1 MIKLQAKQLVGA
13 LRQATEQAAEQTLRV
28 VGTAHDPKFARCS
41 LIINPSDLDP
51 DGVAKSA
58 GWKPDLAKAQL
69 FPRSGGN
76 SQRGP
81 TKEEVIAKFQLNALQ
96 TWAFWLKAVD
106 HEKKLANPDEPGK
119 THLLVG
125 AGGTGKSVVWEAFV
139 YYLSGNGL
147 SHTVKPNLKPN
158 VCLVHL
164 ATALLTTVYY
174 VYALLCLR

>member
-1 MIKLQAKQLVGA
+1 M
-13 LRQATEQAAEQTLRV
+13 
-28 VGTAHDPKFARCS
+28 VGTAHDPKFSRCS
-41 LIINPSDLDP
+41 LIVDPSDLDP
-51 DGVAKSA
+51 DGVAQGN
-58 GWKPDLAKAQL
+58 GWKPNLAKAQL

-76 SQRGP
+76 IQRGP

-139 YYLSGNGL
+139 YYLDRNGL
-147 SHTVKPNLKPN
+147 SHTVN
-158 VCLVHL
+158 V
-164 ATALLTTVYY
+164 LT
-174 VYALLCLR
+174 